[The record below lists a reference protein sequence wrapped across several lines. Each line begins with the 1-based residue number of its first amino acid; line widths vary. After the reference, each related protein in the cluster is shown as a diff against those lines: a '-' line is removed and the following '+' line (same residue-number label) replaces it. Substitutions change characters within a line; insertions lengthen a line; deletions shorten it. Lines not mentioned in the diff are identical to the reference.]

1 MPATM
6 KVISLMYHDIVEP
19 GGEDASGFPG
29 RDAALYKI
37 ERALFGRHL
46 DALGEVAAGAVTTVF
61 DLAGGSTA
69 TPQPQ
74 PRTPTKATS
83 VPTSTSSPTSTSPPT
98 ATPVLI
104 TFDDGGASACA
115 AAAMLEKIGWRG
127 HFFITA
133 GRVGSPGFLARGEVH
148 DLHARGHVVGSHS
161 YSHPV
166 RMARC
171 ARAELLDE
179 WARSVALLSEITG
192 ERVRTASV
200 PGGYYSD
207 EVARTAAEA
216 GLEFLFTSEPTARVR
231 RVGSCAVLGRYSL
244 QRGATA
250 ETVAAIAAGRV
261 APRLRQVVLWN
272 AKKLAKAAGGEYY
285 LKARRALVG
294 GR

>member
-1 MPATM
+1 M

-37 ERALFGRHL
+37 ERALFERHL
-46 DALGEVAAGAVTTVF
+46 DALGEAAAGAVTTVF
-61 DLAGGSTA
+61 DLAGANT
-69 TPQPQ
+69 TPP
-74 PRTPTKATS
+74 PRTPAKATS
-83 VPTSTSSPTSTSPPT
+83 APASTSSPASSPA

-115 AAAMLEKIGWRG
+115 AAAMLERVGWRG
-127 HFFITA
+127 HFFVTA
-133 GRVGSPGFLARGEVH
+133 GRVGSPGFLAREQIKE
-148 DLHARGHVVGSHS
+148 LHARGHVVGSHS

-207 EVARTAAEA
+207 EVARAADSA

-250 ETVAAIAAGRV
+250 GTVAAIAAGRI

-285 LKARRALVG
+285 LRARRALVG